1 MITFP
6 SISTLRVVDV
16 TYLKMVIEL
25 NPEGGDYS

>member
-16 TYLKMVIEL
+16 AYLKMVIEL
-25 NPEGGDYS
+25 NPEGGDYF